1 MSEQELLLLF
11 VGVIAVCM
19 VIITPVVVFSI
30 VERTK
35 TMYKLDTF
43 IDLAQKEFSTL
54 SKNLCVITQQSS
66 DLLKRLANESQFL
79 TSKASNGITKLTTA
93 SIAFNA
99 LSQFFKEKPKN
110 KEDKMN
116 NNNLLGF
123 TLGAAIAGVGA
134 YYVFKN
140 KDEISKKINKLE
152 ESVSD
157 EFGDL
162 FDNAKEK
169 LEGLV
174 DAFQSTAEEFLHGGT
189 VDETKEYE
197 IKQLVKK
204 LEKLQKEI
212 GAFSIK
218 G

>member
-1 MSEQELLLLF
+1 
-11 VGVIAVCM
+11 
-19 VIITPVVVFSI
+19 
-30 VERTK
+30 
-35 TMYKLDTF
+35 
-43 IDLAQKEFSTL
+43 
-54 SKNLCVITQQSS
+54 
-66 DLLKRLANESQFL
+66 
-79 TSKASNGITKLTTA
+79 
-93 SIAFNA
+93 
-99 LSQFFKEKPKN
+99 
-110 KEDKMN
+110 
-116 NNNLLGF
+116 
-123 TLGAAIAGVGA
+123 
-134 YYVFKN
+134 
-140 KDEISKKINKLE
+140 
-152 ESVSD
+152 
-157 EFGDL
+157 L